1 MAPFVLSK
9 SGITDDVAPTGA
21 GYASR
26 TFTVPTTVDDGTGR
40 QSGVI
45 YIRPELKT
53 AGGVTVTNG
62 TLTISL
68 WLKIGGTGGT
78 WTQIG
83 DPQTIPRGRRI
94 PMYFGDLDIDTP
106 GALQITAVT
115 GSTPAVAASVDLTC
129 DIGAIAAGM
138 SRVGPGGVPL
148 VQPYGFFSA
157 LNPVLGEGDET
168 YFRLTQAGA
177 LRVAEMFAAD
187 AEDNGNDAFHTIE
200 RACADTSALSAPW
213 TPYSSGTTLIGT
225 AGVSV
230 KVLPGRIR
238 AAGGVNTHATNNYFL
253 VLVDKASAA
262 VNNDAAVWAI
272 PLASVAS
279 FGLSGQKFD
288 FPGGLKFATGL
299 AYAISTTPHK
309 VTLPAT
315 LDCVVFL
322 AWQ

>member
-1 MAPFVLSK
+1 MAPFTLTK
-9 SGITDDVAPTGA
+9 TPLTDDAAPTGA
-21 GYASR
+21 GPAGR
-26 TFTVPTTVDDGTGR
+26 TFTVPTVVDDGTSR
-40 QSGVI
+40 PSGVLFV
-45 YIRPELKT
+45 RPEIKT
-53 AGGVTVTNG
+53 AGGVAVNDGTGLLTV
-62 TLTISL
+62 SL
-68 WLKIGGTGGT
+68 WLKIGGTNGT

-83 DPQTIPRGRRI
+83 DPQTIPRGRRV
-94 PMYFGDLDIDTP
+94 PLFFGDLDIDTP
-106 GALQITAVT
+106 GAVQITSVAGT
-115 GSTPAVAASVDLTC
+115 GASSVDLVC
-129 DIGAIAAGM
+129 EIGAAPANQT
-138 SRVGPGGVPL
+138 RVGPGGIPI
-148 VQPYGFFSA
+148 VQPYGLFTA

-200 RACADTSALSAPW
+200 RAVADVSALSAPW

-225 AGVSV
+225 VGISV
-230 KVLPGRIR
+230 KTLSGRIR

-253 VLVDKASAA
+253 VLVDKASAPVA
-262 VNNDAAVWAI
+262 NDAAVWAI

-288 FPGGLKFATGL
+288 FPGGLKFTTGL